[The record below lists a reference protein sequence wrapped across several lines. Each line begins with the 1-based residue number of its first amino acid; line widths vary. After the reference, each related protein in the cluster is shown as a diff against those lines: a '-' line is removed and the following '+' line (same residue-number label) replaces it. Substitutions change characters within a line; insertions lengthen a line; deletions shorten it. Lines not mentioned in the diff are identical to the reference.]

1 MPELIK
7 EFEYFVDVGV
17 IDDVGTGPF
26 GQRVI
31 ANYTGGQIF
40 GDRIKGT
47 IVGTAGEWALVS
59 QDGFNRR
66 DERLTFKT
74 VDGALI
80 YVQYFGL
87 TELTPAIMDILD
99 GGDTPTNFGD
109 QYFFTNP
116 RMETGDERYL
126 WVNQTMFI
134 GEGRLLPA
142 PPATP
147 QGRARVEFRVYRVA
161 NC

>member
-7 EFEYFVDVGV
+7 EFEYFVDVGS
-17 IDDVGTGPF
+17 IDDVGSGPF

-31 ANYTGGQIF
+31 GARTSGQIT

-47 IVGTAGEWALVS
+47 IEGPGADWSLVG
-59 QDGFNRR
+59 QDGFSRL
-66 DERLTFKT
+66 DERVTFKT

-80 YVQYFGL
+80 YVQDFGL
-87 TELTPAIMDILD
+87 VELTSAIMDIIN
-99 GGDTPTNFGD
+99 GTSDTPTNFGD

-116 RMETGDERYL
+116 RLETGDERYS
-126 WVNQTMFI
+126 WVNQTVFI
-134 GEGRLLPA
+134 GEGRVVPG
-142 PPATP
+142 P
-147 QGRARVEFRVYRVA
+147 RVEYRVYRVA

>member
-1 MPELIK
+1 MPKLIK
-7 EFEYFVDVGV
+7 EFEYLVDVGR

-31 ANYTGGQIF
+31 GTRTGGQIT
-40 GDRIKGT
+40 GDRLKGT
-47 IVGTAGEWALVS
+47 IIGPGADWSLVG
-59 QDGFNRR
+59 QDGFSRL

-80 YVQYFGL
+80 YVQDFGL
-87 TELTPAIMDILD
+87 VELTSATMDVIN

-116 RMETGDERYL
+116 RLETGDERYS
-126 WVNQTMFI
+126 WVNRTMFI
-134 GEGRLLPA
+134 GEGRVLPG
-142 PPATP
+142 P
-147 QGRARVEFRVYRVA
+147 QVECRVYRVA